1 MRICLYW
8 NETAGEGVS
17 ADSLTHLITRAGH
30 TVARVVDE
38 LAQLPHHLD
47 SAIDCVVAA
56 GGDGT
61 VAKVGRTLAGGDIPL
76 AILPM
81 GTANNIAAS
90 LAIEGTP
97 EQLIDKWAD
106 HRIVKI
112 DVGVVRQSG
121 GESYFLESVGAGLI
135 ATGISLG
142 RASIAGD
149 ADPESQLLQ
158 ARRLYEE
165 QARNLPAQHLGV
177 TFDGHAMEGEYLLV
191 EVLNTPSIGPGIR
204 LSADVNAADGCL
216 SLVTA
221 GEPDRGALAAYLQTK
236 INGEP
241 ANAGLEGVRTDC
253 VELTGVTDIHVDD
266 QLCRVTGGSI
276 AIFIKPAFLSILA

>member
-17 ADSLTHLITRAGH
+17 ADSVTQLITRAGH
-30 TVARVVDE
+30 TVARVVDDV
-38 LAQLPHHLD
+38 AQLPHHLD
-47 SAIDCVVAA
+47 SAIDCVAAA

-90 LAIEGTP
+90 LSIEGTP
-97 EQLIDKWAD
+97 EQLIDRWAA

-112 DVGVVRQSG
+112 DVGVIRESG
-121 GESYFLESVGAGLI
+121 TESYFLESVGTGLI
-135 ATGISLG
+135 AAGIGLG
-142 RASIAGD
+142 RAHIPED
-149 ADPESQLLQ
+149 ADPESQLSQ
-158 ARRLYEE
+158 ARRLYEDH
-165 QARNLPAQHLGV
+165 ARTLPAQPLGV
-177 TFDGHAMEGEYLLV
+177 TFDGHSMAGDYLLV

-221 GEPDRGALAAYLQTK
+221 GESDRGALAAYLHK
-236 INGEP
+236 KLNGKP
-241 ANAGLEGVRTDC
+241 ANAGLTGIRTDC
-253 VELTGVTDIHVDD
+253 VELTGATEIHVDD
-266 QLCRVTGGSI
+266 QLCRVAGRSI